1 MAQFTGFAVFE
12 NIDYPFCAD
21 ISKYEKEIKIG
32 QGTYG
37 WVQNIKISFL
47 KFNLNLNLIF
57 KEKYGKEMSKGPTK

>member
-37 WVQNIKISFL
+37 
-47 KFNLNLNLIF
+47 
-57 KEKYGKEMSKGPTK
+57 